1 MSQVAA
7 VAVSR
12 STSVPQAETAEPYR
26 IEHGDT
32 LSEIAL
38 RHGTS
43 VQALLEL
50 NPQIAHP
57 DLIYAGDSLRLPQGI
72 APRTGTAEPA
82 HPNPPGGTL
91 SRLARDH
98 DPDVATLTRRNGLGR
113 PDWMD
118 IARGEM
124 GQKETLGSRHNP
136 RIVEY
141 HQSTTLRA
149 RSDETAWCSSFVN
162 WTLEKAGYRGTDSA
176 AAISWK
182 NWGQP
187 VGGLGRGR
195 EGDVVV
201 LRNKATGQHH
211 VGFLDHAGGGGVT
224 LLGGNQSNQVKR
236 STFPLG
242 SYDVVALRRPPA

>member
-1 MSQVAA
+1 MSQVTA

-12 STSVPQAETAEPYR
+12 STPVPQAETAEPYR

-43 VQALLEL
+43 VQALLDL

-57 DLIYAGDSLRLPQGI
+57 DRIYAGDSLRLPPGI
-72 APRTGTAEPA
+72 ASRPATAEPA
-82 HPNPPGGTL
+82 HPDQPGATL

-98 DPDVATLTRRNGLGR
+98 DPDVAALTRLNGMGR
-113 PDWMD
+113 PGWMD

-124 GQKETLGSRHNP
+124 GQREAAGGRHNP

-141 HQSTTLRA
+141 HQSTTLHA
-149 RSDETAWCSSFVN
+149 RSDETPWCSSFVN
-162 WTLEKAGYRGTDSA
+162 WTLEKAGHRGTDSA

-182 NWGQP
+182 NWGQR
-187 VGGLGRGR
+187 VGDLGQGR

-201 LRNKATGQHH
+201 LRNKATGRHH
-211 VGFLDHAGGGGVT
+211 VGFLDHASGGGLT
-224 LLGGNQSNQVKR
+224 LLGGNQSDQVKR
-236 STFPLG
+236 STFSLG
-242 SYDVVALRRPPA
+242 SYEVVAVRRPPA